1 MTGVRTRGEKTM
13 KIRKIQWWMGLVGI
27 IGFLALS
34 SGRAAAQDK
43 VGTTGVQFLEI
54 GVSPRADGIGGAFTA
69 IADDASAVY
78 YNPAGLVQLE
88 GRQVMV
94 SGIDY
99 PADIFYGFVGA
110 GIPMRFGGVLG
121 IGYYGLNAGT
131 MLHTDYK
138 YPYGDGTTF
147 GAGAYAVSAS
157 YGRYLTDR
165 FSVGVTFKLVSEI
178 LEEDRAT
185 GWAADVGTNYNTGFR
200 NFKITMMISN
210 FGPNIKHIS
219 EDIPLPISF
228 RFGGAVDVWDSPKHH
243 AILAVEGAHPSDNRE
258 RYNAGIEYTFD
269 NMASF
274 RLGDRFENDLSG
286 LSVGGGLKFSLAEKT
301 MAHFDYSYQD
311 FGALKSIQRF
321 ALTVDF

>member
-1 MTGVRTRGEKTM
+1 M
-13 KIRKIQWWMGLVGI
+13 KILRMQWWMGAVGI
-27 IGFLALS
+27 IGVLALP
-34 SGRAAAQDK
+34 ANATAQDK
-43 VGTTGVQFLEI
+43 VGTTGLQFLEI
-54 GVSPRADGIGGAFTA
+54 GVSPRADAMGGAFTA
-69 IADDASAVY
+69 ISDDASAVY

-88 GRQVMV
+88 GRQVMI

-99 PADIFYGFVGA
+99 PAGIFYGFVGA

-131 MLHTDYK
+131 MPRTDYK

-147 GAGAYAVSAS
+147 GAGGYTVSAS

-165 FSVGVTFKLVSEI
+165 FSVGVTFKVISEF
-178 LEEDRAT
+178 LEDNRAT
-185 GWAADVGTNYNTGFR
+185 AWAADVGTNYNTGFR

-210 FGPNIKHIS
+210 FGPNTKHIA

-243 AILAVEGAHPSDNRE
+243 ATLAVEGSHPSDNRE
-258 RYNAGIEYTFD
+258 RYNAGIEYTFN

-274 RLGDRFENDLSG
+274 RIGDRIEQDLG
-286 LSVGGGLKFSLAEKT
+286 TVSVGGGLRFSLSEKT
-301 MAHFDYSYQD
+301 KAHFDYSYQD
-311 FGALKSIQRF
+311 FGALNNVQRF
-321 ALTVDF
+321 AVTLDF